1 MMNNGTCGLANCGHR
16 IGVFGGTVAEVIGGA
31 VAADEK
37 AMLAGIIR

>member
-1 MMNNGTCGLANCGHR
+1 MIDDGTCGLAKCGHR
-16 IGVFGGTVAEVIGGA
+16 IGVFGGT